1 MHVPRSSIFQDLFR
15 NTLPIDLVTAYS
27 CSRSIVHYAATLLV
41 VFLPVVLCPAD
52 PVGAGVDDLAAPVF
66 PPGGANSKYVHS

>member
-1 MHVPRSSIFQDLFR
+1 M
-15 NTLPIDLVTAYS
+15 
-27 CSRSIVHYAATLLV
+27 VHYAATLLV